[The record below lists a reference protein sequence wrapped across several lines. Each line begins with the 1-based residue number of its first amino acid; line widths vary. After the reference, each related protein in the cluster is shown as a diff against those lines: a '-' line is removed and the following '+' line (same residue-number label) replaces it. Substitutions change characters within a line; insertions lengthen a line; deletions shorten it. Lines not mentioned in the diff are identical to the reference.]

1 MRNNKII
8 FRTER
13 EGQGKPS
20 LFLSERQEK
29 NEFKFEL

>member
-1 MRNNKII
+1 MRNNNFQDRK
-8 FRTER
+8 RRAE
-13 EGQGKPS
+13 KPS